1 MKKLLITALI
11 LTGFLFLVTSTV
23 YGQLS
28 YKTTWVA
35 NSGGTRNTF
44 VQMYMISATVNQ
56 AGITA
61 GVCYWDEGGRGLGL
75 YNSEEGNVINT
86 EWNDRTG
93 GVNVGINLNYVY
105 NAGTSSITKRAINNS
120 TKALKGANIS
130 GISASWSEGDVAYSL
145 EPEIADNFRNKMGIT
160 GVSANEFFVVAAVY
174 QQNKVYVY
182 DVDLNLK
189 RTISVNRPYY
199 AVADNEGNVWVI
211 QGANKNNTP
220 KIAEF
225 NTSGKATGKEITGF
239 ADPRSLQIS
248 KKGQLIVGDNGA
260 NQQVF
265 FYDITGEP
273 VLVETI
279 GQKGG
284 IGSGIPGEVKPDK
297 FTGIVYAGTDS
308 LDNLYVITDLEGSVI
323 RKFDKDRNMVW
334 QKYGLGFV
342 DMADADPMNENHVYT
357 CEERYT
363 MDYSKEDGQ
372 EQEYAACTLDSY
384 KYPDDPRI
392 HAALDGGVWIRYV
405 NGHKFMFV
413 GEMYSSFIYIFR
425 FNEATDGEIAIPCGA
440 IQRHSRFCYGLTGE
454 WPAFQ
459 PRMGSFIWRDKNGN
473 GKFDEDEYESIP
485 SEIGLD
491 NVDDAGNIYFGG
503 NLSYFECQGLD
514 EIGNPVYSFK
524 NIVQLGTPQPFTDVR
539 KAVYDSKW
547 DNMFVTGTT
556 AANDNS
562 YSVGPVFAVY
572 PNWSKGNRTAAWTKA
587 YSRPYQGFAA
597 KGDYLFAAY
606 AYDENSWSIDVF
618 SAKDGSEVGNLASR
632 QLGQFGWIDIPWG
645 AIAAQRSNGEYL
657 VFREDD
663 LFAKTVL
670 QRWNPYLND
679 TVSPTKPTA
688 LSLVSKTSTSA
699 TVTFNKA
706 TDDKG
711 FSGYFIYVNGVRANA
726 LTIGSTNYTIT
737 GLEPATS
744 YEVYVAAADY
754 AGHETNSDTITVET
768 FPVDN
773 IAPTKPEG
781 IAAAEK
787 TVKTIQL
794 KWNASTDNIGV
805 TGYDIFI
812 DNKRFGFK
820 PVKDTVILISDLN
833 PSAEYEFKLVAY
845 DYAGNVSDTS
855 IVTISTA
862 ADIEAPTTPILYP
875 TTQNSSS
882 EIAVNWK
889 TSSDNSDV
897 AYYDL
902 YNKGK
907 LLKGKI
913 PAHEYM
919 GIKVEGDY
927 MLYKITGLDIN
938 TTYDFSLKAVDLA
951 GNESGFSN
959 VLNMKTDTVWSR
971 LLDIEEA
978 YMGIGYLFY
987 YGNNMDLS
995 GFLFGT
1001 MMRGY
1006 MEWNIDLPMDT
1017 TYRFISHYTTEE
1029 SFSYPMQIDVNG
1041 EQKAFFELKRLPNM
1055 TWWGYENDPGY
1066 VIADLKAGQSLIRLT
1081 SYAQYTPNLDHVKIT
1096 VSAPYVSVAS
1106 IRLDSTELEML
1117 KNETFQLTPIFT
1129 PANATDKRIV
1139 WSSSRNGTAKVD
1151 QNGVVTA
1158 VANGTATITATTVD
1172 GSKKATCVVTVG
1184 TTGIDGKEISED
1196 EIKIYPNPAE
1206 NELFVKF
1213 SNPANE
1219 PVLLRLYNAQSNLVM
1234 SIKSETNATGDEFR
1248 FDTSTL
1254 ANGVYFLRITKGS
1267 ESDTKKVIISK

>member
-1 MKKLLITALI
+1 MNMKKLQFRVLIISSLF
-11 LTGFLFLVTSTV
+11 FLNSLLS
-23 YGQLS
+23 YGQLNYTS
-28 YKTTWVA
+28 TWVA

-56 AGITA
+56 AGTTA

-75 YNSEEGNVINT
+75 YNNEGNVVNKD
-86 EWNDRTG
+86 WNDRQG

-105 NAGTSSITKRAINNS
+105 NAGTSSITKRAVNNT
-120 TKALKGANIS
+120 TKALKAANIP

-145 EPEIADNFRNKMGIT
+145 EPEYADAFRKKMGIT
-160 GVSANEFFVVAAVY
+160 GVSANESFVVAAVY
-174 QQNKVYVY
+174 QLNKVFVY
-182 DVDLNLK
+182 DTDLQLL

-199 AVADNEGNVWVI
+199 ATPDDKGNVWVV
-211 QGANKNNTP
+211 QGADKNNAP
-220 KIAEF
+220 KIVEF
-225 NTSGKATGKEITGF
+225 DTTSKATGKEITGF

-248 KKGQLIVGDNGA
+248 KKGQLIVGDNGT

-265 FYDITGEP
+265 FYDITADP
-273 VLVETI
+273 VLVETF

-284 IGSGIPGEVKPDK
+284 IGSGIPGQVKPDK
-297 FTGIVYAGTDS
+297 FSGIVYAGTDS
-308 LDNLYVITDLEGSVI
+308 LDNLYVITDLEGSII
-323 RKFDKDRNMVW
+323 RRFDKDRNLIW

-342 DMADADPMNENHVYT
+342 DMADADPNNENHVYS
-357 CEERYT
+357 CEERYS
-363 MDYSKEDGQ
+363 MDYSKLNGE
-372 EQEYAACTLDSY
+372 EQEYAACTLDPY

-392 HAALDGGVWIRYV
+392 HAALDGGVWIRWI
-405 NGHKFMFV
+405 NGRKFMFV
-413 GEMYSSFIYIFR
+413 GEMYSSFIYIYR

-440 IQRHSRFCYGLTGE
+440 IMRHSRFCYGLTGE
-454 WPAFQ
+454 WPAHQ

-473 GKFDEDEYESIP
+473 GKFDADEYESIP
-485 SEIGLD
+485 SEISLA
-491 NVDDAGNIYFGG
+491 NVDDFGNIYTGG
-503 NLSYFECQGLD
+503 LRYYECQGLD

-524 NIVQLGTPQPFTDVR
+524 KIVDQGTPQPFTNIR

-547 DNMFVTGTT
+547 DAMFITGTT
-556 AANDNS
+556 ATKDNS
-562 YSVGPVFAVY
+562 YNVGPVFAVY
-572 PNWSKGNRTAAWTKA
+572 PDWSKGNRTAAWTKA
-587 YSRPYQGFAA
+587 YSKPYAGFAA

-606 AYDENSWSIDVF
+606 AFDEENWSIDVF
-618 SAKDGSEVGNLASR
+618 SAKDGSEVGNLAAL
-632 QLGQFGWIDIPWG
+632 QLGNIGWIDIPWG
-645 AIAAQRSNGEYL
+645 IIAEQRTNGEYL

-670 QRWNPYLND
+670 HRWNPYVND
-679 TVSPTKPTA
+679 SVSPTKPAA
-688 LSLVSKTSTSA
+688 LKLVSKTSTSV
-699 TVTFNKA
+699 TVSFDKA
-706 TDDKG
+706 TDETG
-711 FSGYFIYVNGVRANA
+711 LSGYFVYANGTRANA
-726 LTIGSTNYTIT
+726 KTIGTTNYIIT
-737 GLEPATS
+737 GLEPGTS
-744 YEVYVAAADY
+744 YEIYVSAADY
-754 AGHETNSDTITVET
+754 AGHETSSDTISAET
-768 FPVDN
+768 FAPDT

-781 IAAAEK
+781 VVAAET

-805 TGYDIFI
+805 TGYDIFLNNQKI
-812 DNKRFGFK
+812 GFK
-820 PVKDTVILISDLN
+820 TIQDTVFLVSDLN
-833 PSAEYEFKLVAY
+833 PSVEYKFKLVAC
-845 DYAGNVSDTS
+845 DFAGNVSDTS
-855 IVTISTA
+855 VVTISTA

-882 EIAVNWK
+882 EIAINWK

-897 AYYDL
+897 DYYDL

-913 PAHEYM
+913 PAHEYL

-959 VLNMKTDTVWSR
+959 ILTMKTDTVWSR

-987 YGNNMDLS
+987 YGTNMDLS

-1001 MMRGY
+1001 MMRGF

-1041 EQKAFFELKRLPNM
+1041 EKKAEFELKRLTNM

-1066 VIADLKAGQSLIRLT
+1066 VITDLKAGESLIRLT

-1096 VSAPYVSVAS
+1096 VSEPYVSVAS
-1106 IRLDSTELEML
+1106 ISLDSTQLEMT
-1117 KNETFQLTPIFT
+1117 KNETYKLIPTFT

-1151 QNGVVTA
+1151 QDGVVTA
-1158 VANGTATITATTVD
+1158 AANGTATITATTVD

-1184 TTGIDGKEISED
+1184 TTGIEIKEMTED
-1196 EIKIYPNPAE
+1196 EVNIYPNPAE

-1213 SNPANE
+1213 SE
-1219 PVLLRLYNAQSNLVM
+1219 PVDATVELRLYNAQSNMVM
-1234 SIKSETNATGDEFR
+1234 SIKSANSNAGDEFR
-1248 FDTSTL
+1248 FDTSAL
-1254 ANGVYFLRITKGS
+1254 SNGVYFLRITKGG
-1267 ESDTKKVIISK
+1267 ETDTRKVIISK